1 MAGYSTSAPPVLMAP
16 APFGRGNV
24 PQIWSYASGD
34 AIATV
39 NTSGYFTNGD
49 ALGMKVGDTV
59 IVRDTATPTT
69 SLCTVIDV
77 TAGGQADVSD
87 GTAISQT
94 DSD

>member
-1 MAGYSTSAPPVLMAP
+1 MAYSTSAPPRVLAQSV
-16 APFGRGNV
+16 GGGGS
-24 PQIWSYASGD
+24 IWLYVSTD

-39 NTSGYFTNGD
+39 NTSGYFSNGD

-59 IVRDTATPTT
+59 IVRDSSTPTT

>member
-1 MAGYSTSAPPVLMAP
+1 MSYSTSTPPKLLSQAVGGGGKLWLYESA
-16 APFGRGNV
+16 
-24 PQIWSYASGD
+24 D

-69 SLCTVIDV
+69 SLATVIDV
-77 TAGGQADVSD
+77 TAGGQADISD
-87 GTAISQT
+87 GTSVTQT

>member
-1 MAGYSTSAPPVLMAP
+1 MAYSTSTPPRLIVGAMAG
-16 APFGRGNV
+16 AGNLWYYV
-24 PQIWSYASGD
+24 SAD

-59 IVRDTATPTT
+59 IVRDSSTPTT
-69 SLCTVIDV
+69 SLCTVMDV
-77 TAGGQADVSD
+77 TSGGQADVSD
-87 GTAISQT
+87 GTSVSQT

>member
-1 MAGYSTSAPPVLMAP
+1 MAYATSNPPRLLVPGFTGTGNLWLYTSA
-16 APFGRGNV
+16 
-24 PQIWSYASGD
+24 D

-39 NTSGYFTNGD
+39 NSASYITNGD

-59 IVRDTATPTT
+59 IVRDTATPTS

-77 TAGGQADVSD
+77 TAGGQADLSD

>member
-1 MAGYSTSAPPVLMAP
+1 MAGYVTSAPPRLVVQGIVG
-16 APFGRGNV
+16 GR
-24 PQIWSYASGD
+24 IWYYETAD

-39 NTSGYFTNGD
+39 NSSGYFTNGD

>member
-1 MAGYSTSAPPVLMAP
+1 MTYATSNPPRLINQAI
-16 APFGRGNV
+16 GG
-24 PQIWSYASGD
+24 SGAVWYYESAD

-39 NTSGYFTNGD
+39 NTSGYFSNGD
-49 ALGMKVGDTV
+49 ALGMKVGHTV
-59 IVRDTATPTT
+59 VVRDTATPTT

>member
-1 MAGYSTSAPPVLMAP
+1 MAYSTSTPPRLMTQAVIG
-16 APFGRGNV
+16 AK
-24 PQIWSYASGD
+24 IWYYESAD

-39 NTSGYFTNGD
+39 NTSGYFTNGH
-49 ALGMKVGDTV
+49 ALGMRVGDTV

-77 TAGGQADVSD
+77 TSGGQADISD

>member
-1 MAGYSTSAPPVLMAP
+1 MAYSTSTPPALVTQAIAGPRRWLYTSA
-16 APFGRGNV
+16 
-24 PQIWSYASGD
+24 D

-39 NTSGYFTNGD
+39 NTTGYFTNGYT
-49 ALGMKVGDTV
+49 LGMRVGDTV
-59 IVRDTATPTT
+59 EVRDTATPTT

-77 TAGGQADVSD
+77 NATTGVADISD

>member
-1 MAGYSTSAPPVLMAP
+1 MAYSTSTPPQL
-16 APFGRGNV
+16 FGQAFTGHRLWV
-24 PQIWSYASGD
+24 YSSTD

>member
-1 MAGYSTSAPPVLMAP
+1 MAYDTANPPALIVQGISGQGRIWHYQSA
-16 APFGRGNV
+16 
-24 PQIWSYASGD
+24 D

-39 NTSGYFTNGD
+39 NTSGYFSNGA

-59 IVRDTATPTT
+59 IVRDTNTPTT

-87 GTAISQT
+87 GTAIAQT

>member
-1 MAGYSTSAPPVLMAP
+1 MSYSTSNPPALLDQSIAGP
-16 APFGRGNV
+16 RLW
-24 PQIWSYASGD
+24 IYASAD
-34 AIATV
+34 PIATV
-39 NTSGYFTNGD
+39 NTSGYFSNGD

-59 IVRDTATPTT
+59 IVRDTNVPTT

-87 GTAISQT
+87 GTAVAQT

>member
-1 MAGYSTSAPPVLMAP
+1 MAYSTSTPPRLMSQAMIG
-16 APFGRGNV
+16 AK
-24 PQIWSYASGD
+24 IWYYESAD

-39 NTSGYFTNGD
+39 NTSGYFTNGH
-49 ALGMKVGDTV
+49 ALGMRVGDTV

-77 TAGGQADVSD
+77 TSGGQADISD

>member
-1 MAGYSTSAPPVLMAP
+1 MAYSTATPPIVIAEGIGGKGTLWYYQSADP
-16 APFGRGNV
+16 
-24 PQIWSYASGD
+24 
-34 AIATV
+34 IATV
-39 NTSGYFTNGD
+39 NTSAYFTNGD

-59 IVRDTATPTT
+59 IVRDSNVPTT

>member
-1 MAGYSTSAPPVLMAP
+1 MAYSTSTPPQLMSQAFTGMRLWVYSS
-16 APFGRGNV
+16 A
-24 PQIWSYASGD
+24 D

-39 NTSGYFTNGD
+39 NTSGYFSNGA
-49 ALGMKVGDTV
+49 ALGMTVGDTV

>member
-1 MAGYSTSAPPVLMAP
+1 MAYSTSTPPALLTP
-16 APFGRGNV
+16 AFAGAGG
-24 PQIWSYASGD
+24 IWQYTSAD
-34 AIATV
+34 PIATV
-39 NTSGYFTNGD
+39 NTSGYFTNGA

-77 TAGGQADVSD
+77 TAGGQADISD